1 MTVLHRIKTFH
12 FMFSTDKHL
21 YTIDGKTYLDSTHK
35 WYFFTASSH
44 FIYPTSDLSFFF
56 FHRLKVK
63 FDPIVA
69 AFWIVKPGQLN
80 YSDIS
85 RYINGLFNYD
95 TVKLDFIKKY
105 LWVLSR
111 YVLPSIVYKCLSVEN
126 IKWNVLILW
135 RTVIGWERDYVIYWN
150 ICSLVFSSNTIRKR
164 S

>member
-1 MTVLHRIKTFH
+1 MNANPL
-12 FMFSTDKHL
+12 
-21 YTIDGKTYLDSTHK
+21 K

-56 FHRLKVK
+56 FHRLMVK

-69 AFWIVKPGQLN
+69 AFWIVKPGQLK

-126 IKWNVLILW
+126 INWNVLILW
-135 RTVIGWERDYVIYWN
+135 RTVIGCQNVNQLIGWYWARCREN
-150 ICSLVFSSNTIRKR
+150 LSKFFQFQKYSPSSTDPASIHL
-164 S
+164 